1 MYSPYEKEDLGY
13 FEVGYLIG
21 NMNGE
26 TRLAKNC
33 FYDNEVTLAPV
44 LNQGRLQ
51 AMFNAGRQ
59 AMAPSN
65 ASLVAETV
73 SQSSSRARNNAEEE
87 ALSVTELNTPPTST
101 NSTWSPP
108 IDHANARCEFVA
120 TVKGPDDVLGSVNP
134 ELVEFDC
141 LTFDSET
148 CHHPDAP
155 TSFPTMSPTIS
166 PMPTSMP
173 TYAPTPQKS
182 ESSGKPSFGAIGQSG
197 VLLVSIAVMLL
208 V

>member
-1 MYSPYEKEDLGY
+1 MVSSYEQEDLGY

-33 FYDNEVTLAPV
+33 FYDNEVTIAPV

-59 AMAPSN
+59 AIAPR
-65 ASLVAETV
+65 VADSA
-73 SQSSSRARNNAEEE
+73 SQSTSRAGNFAEDE
-87 ALSVTELNTPPTST
+87 ALSATEPNTPSHSSST
-101 NSTWSPP
+101 NSTRSPP

-120 TVKGPDDVLGSVNP
+120 TVKGPDNVLGSVNP

-141 LTFDSET
+141 LPFDSET
-148 CHHPDAP
+148 CYHPDAP
-155 TSFPTMSPTIS
+155 TGFPTMSPTIS
-166 PMPTSMP
+166 PMPTSTP
-173 TYAPTPQKS
+173 ASAPTPRQS
-182 ESSGKPSFGAIGQSG
+182 ESSGKPSFGAVGHSG
-197 VLLVSIAVMLL
+197 LLFVSIAVMLL